1 MEERVR
7 SNIEVIMKLE
17 HRKEKKE
24 RMRQK
29 QYLTIAENFSKLMKD
44 TNILIK
50 NTNRSQARYIERK
63 KSTLRHTISKLQK
76 VQR

>member
-7 SNIEVIMKLE
+7 NNIEVIMKLE
-17 HRKEKKE
+17 YRKEKTE

-29 QYLTIAENFSKLMKD
+29 QYLTIAQNFSKLMKD

-50 NTNRSQARYIERK
+50 NTNRSQAR
-63 KSTLRHTISKLQK
+63 
-76 VQR
+76 